1 MGQTDKQYDGQLLD
15 EYARL
20 KRIREIA
27 VRENAAETIKAID
40 DEINLIKLKLQPIEL
55 PDWLLV

>member
-20 KRIREIA
+20 KRIKEIA
-27 VRENAAETIKAID
+27 VRENAVDTIKAID

-55 PDWLLV
+55 PD